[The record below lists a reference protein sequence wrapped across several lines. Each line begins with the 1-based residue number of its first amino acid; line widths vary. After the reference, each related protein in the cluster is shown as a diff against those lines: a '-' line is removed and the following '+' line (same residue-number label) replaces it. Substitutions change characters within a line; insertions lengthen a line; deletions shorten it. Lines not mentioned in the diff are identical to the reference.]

1 MAFSIEGRGRRLAA
15 AGGPGV
21 TSPPDVLLPWRLAI
35 VGALIAL
42 AAVAWWATDLR
53 MAGMDAGPG
62 SDPGAL
68 GFYITTWVVMMAA
81 MMFPSIAPM
90 VLMYVGLQRGRRAK
104 GMSAPVGATAC
115 FVAGY
120 IALWGLAGFVGY
132 AVLKLGREFDGGFFA
147 WDHAGRWAAAA
158 VLLLAAVYEFTPLK
172 QACLRRCRGP
182 LGFLITEW
190 RDGRAGALRMGIV
203 HGAWCLGC
211 CWALMAAL
219 FALGAM
225 SLFWMIVIALLIAA
239 EKMLP
244 WRTIATVGVA
254 VVLVA
259 LAIGVAA
266 APARVPGLTVPDG
279 TGGMDMQGGA
289 MDKGMQGMQDK
300 GMQGMQ
306 DKGMQ
311 GMQMHKPAM
320 EKSMGGMGT
329 QSP

>member
-1 MAFSIEGRGRRLAA
+1 
-15 AGGPGV
+15 
-21 TSPPDVLLPWRLAI
+21 
-35 VGALIAL
+35 
-42 AAVAWWATDLR
+42 
-53 MAGMDAGPG
+53 
-62 SDPGAL
+62 
-68 GFYITTWVVMMAA
+68 MMAA
-81 MMFPSIAPM
+81 LMFPSIAPM

-120 IALWGLAGFVGY
+120 IVLWGLAGFVGY

-254 VVLVA
+254 VVLAA

-266 APARVPGLTVPDG
+266 APAHVPGLTVPDG
-279 TGGMDMQGGA
+279 MGGMDMQGGA

-300 GMQGMQ
+300 GMQG
-306 DKGMQ
+306 K
-311 GMQMHKPAM
+311 QMHKPAM
-320 EKSMGGMGT
+320 EKSMDGMGS